1 MQRPGEASTAG
12 ASGEVATVPAR
23 PWQAALDA
31 FERHLELERD
41 VSPATVTAYRTDL
54 HDLANWCSAHGVGHP
69 DEVDLTL
76 LRRYLA
82 HLHDAGYA
90 RATVARRVSTVR
102 TAFRHWRRNGYVST
116 DPASLLAS
124 PKRGRHLPRVL
135 RPDQVQALLAAP
147 DTSTAIGLR
156 DRALLEVLYGA
167 GARVAEACGLD
178 LGALDLPAAQVR
190 LFGKGR
196 KERLVPLGEPA
207 VDALDVYV
215 RDGRPD
221 LLAARAG
228 GTTDAVFLNTE
239 GRRLGTRDA
248 RTAVHR
254 AAATAG
260 LGRVTP
266 HTLRHSFA
274 THLLDGGADLR
285 SVQELLGHATMATT
299 QRYTHVSRARMRAAY
314 AAAHPRAGTAR
325 PGGEG

>member
-1 MQRPGEASTAG
+1 MERAEDG
-12 ASGEVATVPAR
+12 AAPPPDTPVATPA
-23 PWQAALDA
+23 WQAALDA
-31 FERHLELERD
+31 FTRHLELERD
-41 VSPATVTAYRTDL
+41 VSPATVTAYRNDL
-54 HDLANWCSAHGVGHP
+54 DDLATWCTRHDVGHP
-69 DEVDLTL
+69 RDVDLTL

-82 HLHDAGYA
+82 HLHDEGYA
-90 RATVARRVSTVR
+90 RATVARRVSTIR
-102 TAFRHWRRNGYVST
+102 TAFRHLRRNGYVPT

-135 RPDQVQALLAAP
+135 RPDQVRALLDAP
-147 DTSTAIGLR
+147 DTSDAQGLR

-167 GARVAEACGLD
+167 GARVAEACSLD

-190 LFGKGR
+190 LLGKGR
-196 KERLVPLGEPA
+196 KERLVPVGEPA
-207 VDALDVYV
+207 VDALDAYV

-221 LLAARAG
+221 LLAGRDG

-248 RTAVHR
+248 RTAVYR
-254 AAATAG
+254 ASEAAG

-299 QRYTHVSRARMRAAY
+299 QRYTHVSGARMRAAY

-325 PGGEG
+325 RGGGGVA